1 MPKRKKYLNA
11 VEHYQV
17 AINRES
23 FNYFY
28 GDKAAGDRY
37 TKLKAVQRKL
47 VDEANNYYGR
57 K

>member
-1 MPKRKKYLNA
+1 MSKRKKYLNA

-23 FNYFY
+23 FNHFY
-28 GDKAAGDRY
+28 GDEKAGDRY
-37 TKLKAVQRKL
+37 AKLKAMQKKL
-47 VDEANNYYGR
+47 VDEADNYYGR